1 MKTKIKGFDLSIVEL
16 DNDSIAINFDK
27 DGKTGGYINLKFHD
41 SDMVVDA
48 FNASGDCIGSTW
60 FFNYELMKGE

>member
-27 DGKTGGYINLKFHD
+27 DGKTGGYLNLKFYD
-41 SDMVVDA
+41 SDMVVDV
-48 FNASGDCIGSTW
+48 FNACGDCIGSTW
-60 FFNYELMKGE
+60 VFYYELMQGE